1 MTWLFAGSVGMPL
14 YGIFAA
20 AVDGIR
26 ESMRPELCEELGICP
41 GDPDYEDKIDP
52 TNILGPVSFDLW
64 FRTVFL
70 PSMFGPDSSFAK
82 ALGLTEEQAYLA
94 ARIAEM
100 GPISALTDLNV
111 GASTSLD
118 MLWFRDDVPA
128 ANLETAFQELV
139 FKTALG
145 PTAGLIGNATRAAE
159 AFGREDYNK
168 AVEDLLP
175 ALFKNVARAVR
186 FEDEGL
192 ISNNGTI
199 INPKEYYS
207 TYRLFGQTIGF
218 QDTTTAQLQRTNFL
232 AREFENDVEGR
243 RAETLAAYA
252 RADLEF
258 ERNPT
263 EDNLAKLNQR
273 EVDIDNFNYQF
284 PFFVITQETLKSSLE
299 GRAESRAIAEEEGGL
314 LIQSVGVK
322 DFLQPLLEPTRAYGG
337 KSTQGTLKTLLP
349 DED

>member
-1 MTWLFAGSVGMPL
+1 M
-14 YGIFAA
+14 
-20 AVDGIR
+20 
-26 ESMRPELCEELGICP
+26 
-41 GDPDYEDKIDP
+41 
-52 TNILGPVSFDLW
+52 
-64 FRTVFL
+64 
-70 PSMFGPDSSFAK
+70 
-82 ALGLTEEQAYLA
+82 
-94 ARIAEM
+94 
-100 GPISALTDLNV
+100 
-111 GASTSLD
+111 
-118 MLWFRDDVPA
+118 
-128 ANLETAFQELV
+128 
-139 FKTALG
+139 
-145 PTAGLIGNATRAAE
+145 GLII
-159 AFGREDYNK
+159 
-168 AVEDLLP
+168 VPLL
-175 ALFKNVARAVR
+175 
-186 FEDEGL
+186 E
-192 ISNNGTI
+192 

-243 RAETLAAYA
+243 RGETLAAYA